1 MCQNVILLYEFARDC
16 CVISLQIVYYVVLTR
31 MRIAFA
37 EHPDCSLV
45 IKYVSF

>member
-16 CVISLQIVYYVVLTR
+16 CVTFRYAVYYVVLTR

-37 EHPDCSLV
+37 DHPDCNLA
-45 IKYVSF
+45 IKYISS